1 MSRLLAYVPR
11 LALLV
16 ALELLL
22 LIPVQ
27 AQFFQQFFGGGGGGP
42 MFGHREQEPP
52 PSGDV
57 SWFEAR
63 VDAAQCTQ
71 YLCPRTLSCVS
82 KPSHCPCPF
91 PQQIRCS
98 YKDTDSISQDQA
110 KRAGGTFDG
119 VDAALD
125 LGGTFCV
132 TADSCDEVNK
142 ILHAKA

>member
-1 MSRLLAYVPR
+1 MSRLLAYVPS

-27 AQFFQQFFGGGGGGP
+27 AQFFQQFFGGGGGGS

-52 PSGDV
+52 P
-57 SWFEAR
+57 
-63 VDAAQCTQ
+63 
-71 YLCPRTLSCVS
+71 
-82 KPSHCPCPF
+82 
-91 PQQIRCS
+91 IRCS